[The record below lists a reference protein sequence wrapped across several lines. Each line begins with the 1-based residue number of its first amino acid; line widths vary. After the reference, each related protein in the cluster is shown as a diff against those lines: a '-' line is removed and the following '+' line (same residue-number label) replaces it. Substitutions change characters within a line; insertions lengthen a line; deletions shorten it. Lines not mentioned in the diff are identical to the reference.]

1 MLSCYA
7 SIYASVAIV
16 VAGELLSRYGRRGL
30 AVSLAQSLRSVW
42 EWFSQRP
49 RTREGALVAALLV
62 GAAAMRLPLM
72 TFHGY
77 YADLATYIRWGD
89 IANQGLSTL
98 YSSSTSVT
106 GGGPGRPSGFGAF
119 PVMAINYSPG
129 TPYLFGAIVYLYN
142 HLLQPV
148 YQTSLN
154 ALVQQDGPGPFI
166 AKVPLLL
173 ADLAMIFLLYW
184 QARKRHSIPFAFIAA
199 ASFAL
204 SPALLY
210 NGVIWGQT
218 DGFVALPLLVALF
231 AVIEERYMLGGVSLA
246 LAVLI
251 KPQPVVFVP
260 LFLLYIWRWA
270 GREQFVRFTVAG
282 LVTTLVVA
290 LPVLIPN
297 FQLPDMIHNMQVA
310 SYNDNL
316 SLSSDAFNFWWLIGR
331 GKEAIGSTFLGLR
344 SGLVGEALFG
354 AVLLLCGA
362 LIWRR
367 RDPAVFALA
376 LAVALFGFF
385 MFMGGQHERYL
396 FLFVPLAL
404 ASVILARRDQLVEL
418 IALYLVGTA
427 LCFLNMLVGVGGG
440 YFAGGQIIPF
450 VSLPTLSTYI
460 TANFTPLSE
469 TLAFLH
475 LIAFLYALSVMLG
488 QWVEPPAPAT
498 PSIAPSA
505 HDSAMTNRA

>member
-1 MLSCYA
+1 M
-7 SIYASVAIV
+7 AIF
-16 VAGELLSRYGRRGL
+16 VAGTLFTRHGRRGL
-30 AVSLAQSLRSVW
+30 AVPLAQSLRSALGQL
-42 EWFSQRP
+42 FQRL

-62 GAAAMRLPLM
+62 GAAALRLPLM

-89 IANQGLSTL
+89 IANHGLSTL
-98 YSSSTSVT
+98 YSPSTSVT
-106 GGGPGRPSGFGAF
+106 GGGPGRPGGFGAF
-119 PVMAINYSPG
+119 PVMAINYPPG

-142 HLLQPV
+142 HLLLPV

-184 QARKRHSIPFAFIAA
+184 QARKRHSMRFALVVA

-231 AVIEERYMLGGVSLA
+231 AVIEERYILGGVSLA

-270 GREQFVRFTVAG
+270 GREQFVRFTAAG
-282 LVTTLVVA
+282 LVTSLVVA

-310 SYNDNL
+310 SYNDRL
-316 SLSSDAFNFWWLIGR
+316 ILSSDAFNFWWLIGR
-331 GKEAIGSTFLGLR
+331 GKEAIGSTFLGVR
-344 SGLVGEALFG
+344 SGLVGEALFSV
-354 AVLLLCGA
+354 VLLLCGA

-367 RDPAVFALA
+367 RDPALFALA

-385 MFMGGQHERYL
+385 MFVAGQHERYL
-396 FLFVPLAL
+396 FLFIPLAL
-404 ASVILARRDQLVEL
+404 ASVILARRDQMVEF
-418 IALYLVGTA
+418 IALYLAGTA

-450 VSLPTLSTYI
+450 VSLPALSAYI
-460 TANFTPLSE
+460 AANFTPLSE

-475 LIAFLYALSVMLG
+475 LIAFLYALSVMLS
-488 QWVEPPAPAT
+488 QWVGPPAPAT
-498 PSIAPSA
+498 PSIAPPA
-505 HDSAMTNRA
+505 HDSAMANRA

>member
-1 MLSCYA
+1 M
-7 SIYASVAIV
+7 
-16 VAGELLSRYGRRGL
+16 
-30 AVSLAQSLRSVW
+30 AVFLTQSLRSAW
-42 EWFSQRP
+42 EQLSQRL

-62 GAAAMRLPLM
+62 GSAVLRLPLM

-106 GGGPGRPSGFGAF
+106 GGGPGRPGGFGAF
-119 PVMAINYSPG
+119 PVMAINYPPG

-166 AKVPLLL
+166 AKIPLLL
-173 ADLAMIFLLYW
+173 ADLAMIALLYW
-184 QARKRHSIPFAFIAA
+184 QARKRHSIRFAFIAA

-231 AVIEERYMLGGVSLA
+231 AVIEERYILGGVSLA

-251 KPQPVVFVP
+251 KPQPVIFVP

-282 LVTTLVVA
+282 LVTTLAVA

-297 FQLPDMIHNMQVA
+297 FQLPDMIHNMQAA

-316 SLSSDAFNFWWLIGR
+316 NLSSDAFNFWWLIGR
-331 GKEAIGSTFLGLR
+331 GKEAIGSTFFGLR
-344 SGLVGEALFG
+344 SGLVGDALFG
-354 AVLLLCGA
+354 AVLVLCGA

-367 RDPAVFALA
+367 RDPALFALA

-385 MFMGGQHERYL
+385 MFMAGQHERYL
-396 FLFVPLAL
+396 FLFIPLAL
-404 ASVILARRDQLVEL
+404 ASVILARRDQMVEL
-418 IALYLVGTA
+418 IALYLAGTA

-450 VSLPTLSTYI
+450 VSLPALSAYI
-460 TANFTPLSE
+460 AANFTPLSV

-475 LIAFLYALSVMLG
+475 LIAFLYALSVMLA
-488 QWVEPPAPAT
+488 QWVGPPAPA
-498 PSIAPSA
+498 APSVA
-505 HDSAMTNRA
+505 PLTHDSAMANRV

>member
-1 MLSCYA
+1 LT
-7 SIYASVAIV
+7 
-16 VAGELLSRYGRRGL
+16 
-30 AVSLAQSLRSVW
+30 VSLAQSLRSTW
-42 EWFSQRP
+42 ERLAQRL
-49 RTREGALVAALLV
+49 RTREGALVAALLA
-62 GAAAMRLPLM
+62 GAGALRLPLM
-72 TFHGY
+72 IFHGY
-77 YADLATYIRWGD
+77 YADLATYVRWGD
-89 IANQGLSTL
+89 IANHGLSTL

-106 GGGPGRPSGFGAF
+106 GGGPGRPGGFGAF
-119 PVMAINYSPG
+119 PVMAINYPPG

-142 HLLQPV
+142 HFLQPI
-148 YQTSLN
+148 YHSSLN

-166 AKVPLLL
+166 AKIPLLL
-173 ADLAMIFLLYW
+173 AELALIFLLYS
-184 QARKRHSIPFAFIAA
+184 QARKRHSMRFAFVAA

-231 AVIEERYMLGGVSLA
+231 AVIEERYILGGASLA

-251 KPQPVVFVP
+251 KPQPVVFAP
-260 LFLLYIWRWA
+260 LFLLYLWRWA
-270 GREQFVRFTVAG
+270 GREQFVRFTMAG
-282 LVTTLVVA
+282 LVTTLAVA
-290 LPVLIPN
+290 LPVLIPR
-297 FQLPDMIHNMQVA
+297 FQLPDMIHNMQAA

-316 SLSSDAFNFWWLIGR
+316 ILSSDAFNFWWLIGR
-331 GKEAIGSTFLGLR
+331 GKEAIGSTFLGVR
-344 SGLVGEALFG
+344 SGLIGDALFG

-367 RDPAVFALA
+367 RDSAVFALA

-396 FLFVPLAL
+396 FLFIPLAL
-404 ASVILARRDQLVEL
+404 ASVILARRDQMVEL
-418 IALYLVGTA
+418 IALYLAGTA

-450 VSLPTLSTYI
+450 VSLPTLSAYI
-460 TANFTPLSE
+460 AANFTPLGV

-488 QWVEPPAPAT
+488 QWVGPPTPAQFEQRKRT
-498 PSIAPSA
+498 AQGVEVQP
-505 HDSAMTNRA
+505 